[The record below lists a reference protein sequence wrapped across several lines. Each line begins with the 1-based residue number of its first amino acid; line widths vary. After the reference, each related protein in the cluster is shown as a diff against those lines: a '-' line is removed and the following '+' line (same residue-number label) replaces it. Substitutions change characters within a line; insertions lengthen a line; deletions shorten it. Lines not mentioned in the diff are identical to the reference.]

1 MPRNPNRSLFWATA
15 PITKLLQCPH
25 MCTRLNHYMFGSQ
38 RRKHTLLCHSV
49 PCVQALHVLCDDSH
63 DHLPWGRLP
72 DGGFAT
78 KAEVAYPP
86 LLCKCLASAFVSQL
100 LRLGAAPLPVDL
112 HSAVLQPARAAQVA
126 VQRQPN
132 KRLPPLV
139 SEFAS
144 VVSVQGPVSVMPDSP
159 TLSCAWPL
167 PPECFSQHKVPV
179 LPVGTKRLSA
189 LLTSGNQE
197 GPRGAR

>member
-1 MPRNPNRSLFWATA
+1 MSYVMTPT
-15 PITKLLQCPH
+15 ITFPGVAFQ
-25 MCTRLNHYMFGSQ
+25 MA
-38 RRKHTLLCHSV
+38 
-49 PCVQALHVLCDDSH
+49 ALR
-63 DHLPWGRLP
+63 PKPRLP
-72 DGGFAT
+72 T
-78 KAEVAYPP
+78 HLSY
-86 LLCKCLASAFVSQL
+86 ASALRMPLSASFFVWALLPCRWTCIQL
-100 LRLGAAPLPVDL
+100 CCSPPVPLRL
-112 HSAVLQPARAAQVA
+112 
-126 VQRQPN
+126 RQPN

-189 LLTSGNQE
+189 FLTSGNQE
-197 GPRGAR
+197 GLEGQGSACVKFGIPWLPKDFVTQAIKCKHPKLLTAALPGPLKECI

>member
-1 MPRNPNRSLFWATA
+1 
-15 PITKLLQCPH
+15 
-25 MCTRLNHYMFGSQ
+25 MFGSQ

-49 PCVQALHVLCDDSH
+49 PCVQALRVLCDDSH

-197 GPRGAR
+197 GLEGQGSACIKFGILGCPKTS